1 MKRNEKISDKA
12 KNILERVKSEGY
24 YPKDVESWRLFHN
37 KFNPSDYSYFTQI
50 TSNKKNEVLTYPAK
64 FRWIPIQRKNLNV
77 LISQQSV
84 RPFIFSIKINDD
96 DGKKRKFYSML
107 MGAVD
112 YMFEAYKNHEY
123 NVVAARE
130 SLQMQKDQFMQQL
143 SQEPKNEGEAIEL
156 QRLKMELPKIN
167 AEISKIDDILKTK
180 TVISSKEIE
189 KLNRYYTYDFKD
201 FIEEAA
207 EIISLKIISAN
218 KFEEESTNAFT
229 SKLVTGKSF
238 YYVNHDSGKKV
249 VSLYGLDDLTVVYP
263 RLSNVKWVHEGPW
276 VGIKENWAYE
286 DVLRIYGHQMTEE
299 EKKTL
304 KSRTHI
310 TTSLNPVFASTE
322 DNGALLMQDEY
333 SYSGTDERDAIEVV
347 RLWYKEEKRLFAKVS
362 PNKHYPSKPFIHFI
376 DSEDE
381 LKRNPIRKDKEEVLE
396 TRYIEERYYG
406 VQIGGFIDIGFEKD
420 DIQPRD
426 TNNLSKVYLPVV
438 GASNS
443 STAKQSYS
451 LIQSTK
457 DLAELYNVINYHREL
472 YIAVS
477 GVKGQIIDV
486 SQKPTDM
493 SLEVQRYNRKLG
505 SLYIQTKTKSGRNL
519 GSNYN
524 QWKGY
529 DDSLPSSINQ
539 LENILNNID
548 ETLGLIMGV
557 PRQRIGQVVSTDQVG
572 SNEQAVQQSSLVTEI
587 LHMEHDQLNAR
598 ALELAINI
606 QLNYLTKPGEIL
618 DIEIPNEGGSRS
630 YLIPEMDA
638 VNSQIKIYL
647 ENNSRSLKIKNKLE
661 QAAMTEYS
669 RAGLPFRSLIEV
681 FNTDSLKQMEKKL
694 EQFSKQAE
702 ELAQNNAIAQMDREE
717 QIANAAKEVELF
729 LKQEDTKAKMAE
741 LQFLREKLSIESQL
755 KNKELNQNAQ
765 RDFTKIGSERETEAA
780 YLKEQ
785 NRASVIDEEL
795 EALRIQME
803 FLVNLKNIE
812 ATKEAAKMKSMGKG
826 NTSTNKQT
834 KEKIKDK

>member
-1 MKRNEKISDKA
+1 MERNKKISDKA
-12 KNILERVKSEGY
+12 LSILEIVKSEGY
-24 YPKDVESWRLFHN
+24 YPKDVESWQLYHN
-37 KFNPSDYSYFTQI
+37 RFNPSNYTYFTQI
-50 TSNKKNEVLTYPAK
+50 KGNKSGEVMTYPAK

-77 LISQQSV
+77 LVSQQSL

-96 DGKKRKFYSML
+96 DGKQRKFYSTL

-130 SLQMQKDQFMQQL
+130 QLQMQKDQFMQQL

-156 QRLKMELPKIN
+156 QRLKMELPKVN

-180 TVISSKEIE
+180 TVISSKQIE
-189 KLNRYYTYDFKD
+189 KLNRYFTYDFKD

-218 KFEEESTNAFT
+218 KFDEESTSAFV
-229 SKLVTGKSF
+229 SKLVTGKPF
-238 YYVNHDSGKKV
+238 YYVNHDSGKKT
-249 VSLYGLDDLTVVYP
+249 VSLYALDELTVIYP
-263 RLSNVKWVHEGPW
+263 KLSNISWVHEGPW
-276 VGIKENWAYE
+276 VGIKENWSLD
-286 DVLRIYGHQMTEE
+286 DVMRIYGHQFTEQ
-299 EKKTL
+299 EKKLL
-304 KSRTHI
+304 KDRTHI
-310 TTSLNPVFASTE
+310 STSSNPVFASTE
-322 DNGALLMQDEY
+322 HNGALLIQNDGL
-333 SYSGTDERDAIEVV
+333 YSGTDDREAVEVI
-347 RLWYKEEKRLFAKVS
+347 RLWYKEEKRIFAKVS

-376 DSEDE
+376 NDEDE
-381 LKRNPIRKDKEEVLE
+381 LKKNPIRKDKGEILE
-396 TRYIEERYYG
+396 TRYIEERHYG
-406 VQIGGFIDIGFEKD
+406 VRIAGIIDIGFEKD

-426 TNNLSKVYLPVV
+426 TNNLSKVFLPVV
-438 GASNS
+438 GPTNASTS
-443 STAKQSYS
+443 KQAYS

-505 SLYIQTKTKSGRNL
+505 SLYIQTKTKTGRNL

-557 PRQRIGQVVSTDQVG
+557 PRQRIGQVISTDQVG

-587 LHMEHDQLNAR
+587 LHIEHDQLNAR

-618 DIEIPNEGGSRS
+618 DIEMPNEGGSRS
-630 YLIPEMDA
+630 YMVPEMDA
-638 VNSQIKIYL
+638 ENSQIKIYL

-669 RAGLPFRSLIEV
+669 RAGLPFRSLIDV

-694 EQFSKQAE
+694 EQFSTQAE
-702 ELAQNNAIAQMDREE
+702 ELAQNSAMAQMDREE
-717 QIANAAKEVELF
+717 KIANAAKEVELF
-729 LKQEDTKAKMAE
+729 LKQEDTKTKMAQ
-741 LQFLREKLSIESQL
+741 LTFDREKLAVDSEL
-755 KNKELNQNAQ
+755 KKQELEQNAQ

-795 EALRIQME
+795 EALRIQMD

-812 ATKEAAKMKSMGKG
+812 AQKEATKLKAVGTN
-826 NTSTNKQT
+826 NTSTKKQT
-834 KEKIKDK
+834 KEKIKDR

>member
-1 MKRNEKISDKA
+1 MKRNEEISDKA
-12 KNILERVKSEGY
+12 RNILERVKSEGY
-24 YPKDVESWRLFHN
+24 YKKDVESWRLYHN
-37 KFNPSDYSYFTQI
+37 RFNPADYSYFTQI
-50 TSNKKNEVLTYPAK
+50 KSNKKDEVMTYPAK

-77 LISQQSV
+77 LISQQSL
-84 RPFIFSIKINDD
+84 RPFIYSIKINDD
-96 DGKKRKFYSML
+96 NGKKRKFYSMI
-107 MGAVD
+107 MGTID

-123 NVVAARE
+123 NVIAARE
-130 SLQMQKDQFMQQL
+130 QLQMQKQQFMEQL
-143 SQEPKNEGEAIEL
+143 SQEPQNEGEAIEL
-156 QRLKMELPKIN
+156 QRLKMELPKVN

-180 TVISSKEIE
+180 TIVSSKEIE
-189 KLNRYYTYDFKD
+189 KLNRFYTYDFKD
-201 FIEEAA
+201 FIEEAS

-218 KFEEESTNAFT
+218 KFDEESNTVFT

-238 YYVNHDSGKKV
+238 YYVNHDSGKKTV
-249 VSLYGLDDLTVVYP
+249 TVKALDDLTVIYP
-263 RLSNVKWVHEGPW
+263 KLSNINWVQEGPW
-276 VGIKENWAYE
+276 VGIKENWSYE
-286 DVLRIYGHQMTEE
+286 DVLRIYGHQMKLG
-299 EKKTL
+299 EKETL

-310 TTSLNPVFASTE
+310 STSMNPVFASTE
-322 DNGALLMQDEY
+322 GDGALLIQDEN

-347 RLWYKEEKRLFAKVS
+347 RLWYKEERQIFAKVS
-362 PNKHYPSKPFIHFI
+362 PNKHHPSKPFIHFI
-376 DSEDE
+376 NDENE
-381 LKRNPIRKDKEEVLE
+381 LKKNPIRKDKEEVLE
-396 TRYIEERYYG
+396 TRYIEERHYG
-406 VQIGGFIDIGFEKD
+406 VQIGGMIDIGFVKD

-426 TNNLSKVYLPVV
+426 TNNLSRVYLPVV
-438 GASNS
+438 GPTNS
-443 STAKQSYS
+443 STAKQAYS

-486 SQKPTDM
+486 SQKPSDM

-539 LENILNNID
+539 LENILDNID
-548 ETLGLIMGV
+548 QTLGLIMGV
-557 PRQRIGQVVSTDQVG
+557 PRQRIGQTISTDQVG

-598 ALELAINI
+598 ALELAVNI
-606 QLNYLTKPGEIL
+606 QLNYVTKPGEIL

-630 YLIPEMDA
+630 YQVPEMDA
-638 VNSQIKIYL
+638 ANSQIKIYL
-647 ENNSRSLKIKNKLE
+647 ENNSRTANIKNKLE

-669 RAGLPFRSLIEV
+669 RAGLPFRSLIDV

-694 EQFSKQAE
+694 AQFSKQAE
-702 ELAQNNAIAQMDREE
+702 ELAQENAMAQMDREQE
-717 QIANAAKEVELF
+717 IANAAKEVELF
-729 LKQEDTKAKMAE
+729 LKQEDTKVSMAE
-741 LQFLREKLSIESQL
+741 LEFNKEKLAVESAL
-755 KNKELNQNAQ
+755 KEKELDQEAQ
-765 RDFTKIGSERETEAA
+765 KDFTKIGSERETEAA

-795 EALRIQME
+795 EALRIQMD

-812 ATKEAAKMKSMGKG
+812 AQKEAAKQKAVGTN
-826 NTSTNKQT
+826 NTSTKKQT
-834 KEKIKDK
+834 KEKIKDR